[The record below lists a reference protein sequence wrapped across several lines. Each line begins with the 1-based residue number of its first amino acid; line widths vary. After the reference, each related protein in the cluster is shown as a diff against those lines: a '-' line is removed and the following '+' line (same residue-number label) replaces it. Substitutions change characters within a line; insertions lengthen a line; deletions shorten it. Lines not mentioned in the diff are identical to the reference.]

1 MNRLIGTS
9 ATMTQDNSQQD
20 NDNIR
25 SAMDKVA
32 EGIVPTVSA
41 TIDATDGPA
50 DKQVLIR
57 TNDNERNRWKDAAA
71 LEQKSLSA
79 WIREVLNAEAKRL
92 LECDHPMNMM
102 RFYPWA
108 KICTKCGNRL

>member
-1 MNRLIGTS
+1 MS
-9 ATMTQDNSQQD
+9 QDNNPEE

-32 EGIVPTVSA
+32 ESIVPTVSKL
-41 TIDATDGPA
+41 IDAEDGPA

-57 TNDNERNRWKDAAA
+57 TNDYERNRWKEAAS
-71 LEQKSLSA
+71 LEQVTLSA
-79 WIREVLNAEAKRL
+79 WIRNVLNAEAKRL

>member
-1 MNRLIGTS
+1 MS
-9 ATMTQDNSQQD
+9 QDSNPED
-20 NDNIR
+20 ADNIR

-32 EGIVPTVSA
+32 ESIAPTISQF
-41 TIDATDGPA
+41 IDEADGPA

-57 TNDNERNRWKDAAA
+57 TNDYERNRWKQAAA
-71 LEQKSLSA
+71 LEQVTLSA
-79 WIREVLNAEAKRL
+79 WIRNNLNAEAKRL
-92 LECDHPMNMM
+92 LECDHPMNMV

>member
-1 MNRLIGTS
+1 
-9 ATMTQDNSQQD
+9 MTNLDSNPEN

-25 SAMDKVA
+25 AAMDKVA
-32 EGIVPTVSA
+32 ETITPSVSRS
-41 TIDATDGPA
+41 IDPEDGPA

-57 TNDNERNRWKDAAA
+57 TNDSERNRWKEAASI
-71 LEQKSLSA
+71 EQVTLSA
-79 WIREVLNAEAKRL
+79 WIRNVLNSEAKRL
-92 LECDHPMNMM
+92 LECEHPMNMV

>member
-1 MNRLIGTS
+1 
-9 ATMTQDNSQQD
+9 MTQNNGTDEQ
-20 NDNIR
+20 DNIR
-25 SAMDKVA
+25 SAMDRVA
-32 EGIVPTVSA
+32 ESITPTVSPLISA
-41 TIDATDGPA
+41 EDGPA

-57 TNDNERNRWKDAAA
+57 TNDYERNRWKEAAS
-71 LEQKSLSA
+71 LEHVTLSA
-79 WIREVLNAEAKRL
+79 WIRNILNAEAKRL

>member
-1 MNRLIGTS
+1 
-9 ATMTQDNSQQD
+9 MTQNNNTDEQ
-20 NDNIR
+20 DNIR

-32 EGIVPTVSA
+32 ENITPTVSPL
-41 TIDATDGPA
+41 IDPEDGPA

-57 TNDNERNRWKDAAA
+57 TNDYERNRWKEAAS
-71 LEQKSLSA
+71 LEQITLSA
-79 WIREVLNAEAKRL
+79 WIRNILNAEAKRL

>member
-1 MNRLIGTS
+1 MN
-9 ATMTQDNSQQD
+9 QDNNQEEV
-20 NDNIR
+20 DNIR

-32 EGIVPTVSA
+32 ETIVPSISKS
-41 TIDATDGPA
+41 IDADDGPA

-57 TNDNERNRWKDAAA
+57 TNDYERNRWKEAA
-71 LEQKSLSA
+71 LIEDLTLSA
-79 WIREVLNAEAKRL
+79 WIRTVLNAESKRL
-92 LECDHPMNMM
+92 LECDHPMNMV